1 MHFGATQKFKMTND
15 NQIQV
20 YKTFVSSGYNNI
32 IPILRLRYNPN
43 ANYFTG
49 FKYTFDQAKW
59 NTDGKNNI
67 MNNGNNLSE
76 R

>member
-43 ANYFTG
+43 ANYLRGLNIRLTRQNG
-49 FKYTFDQAKW
+49 IQM
-59 NTDGKNNI
+59 GKI
-67 MNNGNNLSE
+67 IS
-76 R
+76 